1 MADISVEEAEAMVI
15 EAAKELN
22 EAQQLENTKLEELN
36 ARKFGARF
44 FKRQEYKEYSNAV
57 RERNKAQN
65 RFDELYAELLNKVY
79 DERQTIR
86 KDGLA
91 RAKEASERLSKIED
105 EIKAAESEGNNDR
118 LEELNIELVEA
129 QGDLSIANARVALN
143 QAEYMYTRA
152 KYDKF
157 SIPAA
162 AFEETPRVQGAQ
174 RLVEYRQEEL
184 QKAEE
189 AAQKAISEARVED
202 SKVIETEEQIETS
215 VDESSG
221 VLYDRIEAARAN
233 VIRFREQVAAIQE
246 NMSNNQGPM
255 RKVAQEALKQAT
267 NQLIRAE
274 NDYKQ
279 LTGKD
284 FDDVEEQVS
293 QDEPAATAAEEPS
306 FEEANG
312 GSVEEAQAKVS
323 DANQRL
329 REIRER
335 IRIAR
340 NEGDS
345 VRLGALNLEYI
356 EARGNLLIANAEKN
370 LAIAENDLAEKQ
382 LETDERSVAMM
393 EAMLYVRKAELEF
406 AKASADNRMKAF
418 RADKLGTE
426 EARNDAVEA
435 GKREEDARLVI
446 NLTRTSANSIKNI
459 IENAKATRESLA
471 ANSLPDLSKR
481 QENNREIPEDTSEGQ
496 LAQMRERE
504 ENGPTKVGNPE
515 VQAPEVEEPEV
526 ENPEIKAKK
535 AELARAKKIYVE
547 ALKGVGQAKR
557 DLEQAEKELVEFKS
571 NLEHNRG
578 KPYAEDQSIWTEEI
592 KQEFQNANNKIEV
605 AKEKIEN
612 AKKIVGSSKD
622 VLDQI
627 GLELAILRG
636 LNLKPSV
643 AQKGTPSFLKNRV
656 DTTVGEGNAKNTD
669 EPGNTPSSENESK
682 NQKQEEGPEVPPFM
696 DNRRNTTTRR
706 NENAKR
712 GNRVTPIKPK
722 RQRDGEAGEPLDPND
737 LGKGEE
743 PVSNSNQV
751 ENRESGENGQS
762 QAPREMSEKSKEK
775 IAMLTNL
782 RRALTQLDVAAQ
794 TAIQMV
800 IDRAEV
806 AKNDPN
812 ETLKVSDVSA
822 LKEVLAKMDE
832 IVYSPEVA
840 NAAADASQA
849 YQMNILIGN
858 LRRKIQKNIQKSIV
872 ENYHDLNIEN
882 DLTYFYNGNNPNDP
896 ARNGSSMNVEGFF
909 GDFVKRNL
917 DNSRLRYEEMQ
928 LRTMKRGLAYAK
940 TANNPQYEGF
950 GHVFGELNNA
960 CVDKANIDLVFQKA
974 AEYTPEKIQSM
985 MDALQTQQFSPE
997 QIEEVFKA
1005 VSEYTKALEDIEKS
1019 FKENSQ
1025 LVGEK
1030 RKVIEEIINGN
1041 NEFDKNVAPELQG
1054 VVRALA
1060 FQTLYAHTLD
1070 DYEGVKG
1077 RMLKS
1082 LDNHGKTDFS
1092 TMMKMLGNVK
1102 KFNSSPNRA
1111 EILARQRDK
1120 ALLGKILF
1128 DIPFLKES
1136 VGQVVP
1142 GFHTALHQF
1151 EMSDEAPEPVDN
1163 LYAWLA
1169 MTVKQYQDGRFNQ
1182 KIADLEAYA
1191 IGYEKANQNASRL
1204 SPDGTRPLNGDELFD
1219 AMIKEQEDAVKR
1231 EKDLIERKE
1240 KYIERS
1246 DKIKG
1251 EGVEQSSSELDIE
1264 KLGKKLGVDN
1274 LKGKV
1279 ALPSNQEN
1287 ESGSNNQTVRTAL
1300 QEQQILNELS
1310 EANYLALRINA
1321 IAELNKKNPQA
1332 LIPRGLLIKRFAI
1345 FLVNSIGRMLGVRN
1359 IPTKSEKA
1367 INQYIKNNYIS
1378 EMLKENDRIQSELSA
1393 VKAEEE
1399 AIKSEEISLKDRNR
1413 KKISER
1419 DKLLN
1424 KEKAKDKGAQ
1434 TKAAPSQGE
1443 PSK

>member
-706 NENAKR
+706 NEN
-712 GNRVTPIKPK
+712 P
-722 RQRDGEAGEPLDPND
+722 
-737 LGKGEE
+737 
-743 PVSNSNQV
+743 
-751 ENRESGENGQS
+751 
-762 QAPREMSEKSKEK
+762 
-775 IAMLTNL
+775 
-782 RRALTQLDVAAQ
+782 
-794 TAIQMV
+794 
-800 IDRAEV
+800 
-806 AKNDPN
+806 
-812 ETLKVSDVSA
+812 
-822 LKEVLAKMDE
+822 
-832 IVYSPEVA
+832 
-840 NAAADASQA
+840 
-849 YQMNILIGN
+849 
-858 LRRKIQKNIQKSIV
+858 
-872 ENYHDLNIEN
+872 
-882 DLTYFYNGNNPNDP
+882 
-896 ARNGSSMNVEGFF
+896 
-909 GDFVKRNL
+909 
-917 DNSRLRYEEMQ
+917 
-928 LRTMKRGLAYAK
+928 
-940 TANNPQYEGF
+940 
-950 GHVFGELNNA
+950 
-960 CVDKANIDLVFQKA
+960 
-974 AEYTPEKIQSM
+974 
-985 MDALQTQQFSPE
+985 
-997 QIEEVFKA
+997 
-1005 VSEYTKALEDIEKS
+1005 
-1019 FKENSQ
+1019 
-1025 LVGEK
+1025 
-1030 RKVIEEIINGN
+1030 
-1041 NEFDKNVAPELQG
+1041 
-1054 VVRALA
+1054 
-1060 FQTLYAHTLD
+1060 
-1070 DYEGVKG
+1070 
-1077 RMLKS
+1077 
-1082 LDNHGKTDFS
+1082 
-1092 TMMKMLGNVK
+1092 
-1102 KFNSSPNRA
+1102 
-1111 EILARQRDK
+1111 
-1120 ALLGKILF
+1120 
-1128 DIPFLKES
+1128 
-1136 VGQVVP
+1136 
-1142 GFHTALHQF
+1142 
-1151 EMSDEAPEPVDN
+1151 
-1163 LYAWLA
+1163 
-1169 MTVKQYQDGRFNQ
+1169 
-1182 KIADLEAYA
+1182 
-1191 IGYEKANQNASRL
+1191 
-1204 SPDGTRPLNGDELFD
+1204 
-1219 AMIKEQEDAVKR
+1219 
-1231 EKDLIERKE
+1231 
-1240 KYIERS
+1240 
-1246 DKIKG
+1246 
-1251 EGVEQSSSELDIE
+1251 
-1264 KLGKKLGVDN
+1264 
-1274 LKGKV
+1274 
-1279 ALPSNQEN
+1279 
-1287 ESGSNNQTVRTAL
+1287 
-1300 QEQQILNELS
+1300 
-1310 EANYLALRINA
+1310 
-1321 IAELNKKNPQA
+1321 
-1332 LIPRGLLIKRFAI
+1332 
-1345 FLVNSIGRMLGVRN
+1345 
-1359 IPTKSEKA
+1359 
-1367 INQYIKNNYIS
+1367 
-1378 EMLKENDRIQSELSA
+1378 
-1393 VKAEEE
+1393 
-1399 AIKSEEISLKDRNR
+1399 
-1413 KKISER
+1413 
-1419 DKLLN
+1419 
-1424 KEKAKDKGAQ
+1424 
-1434 TKAAPSQGE
+1434 
-1443 PSK
+1443 